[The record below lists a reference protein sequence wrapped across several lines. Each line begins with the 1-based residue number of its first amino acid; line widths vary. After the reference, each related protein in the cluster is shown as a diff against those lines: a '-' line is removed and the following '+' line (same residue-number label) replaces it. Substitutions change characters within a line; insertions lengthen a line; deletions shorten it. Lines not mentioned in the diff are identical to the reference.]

1 MKRGVLTSIL
11 ILAALSGRAADS
23 GWPEKVRFGLV
34 GNQYNKPYTSGAIG
48 VLQDKGWLAD
58 ELAKHGTKVEYTFF
72 IATGPAI
79 NESIANNTLDVAS
92 YGDLPTIIGRA
103 GGLKTVAV
111 ASSGRAQSIY
121 IGVAADSSIKNLD
134 DLKGKRVT
142 FQKGTYSHLEFDRVI
157 KDKGW
162 SEKDFKIF
170 NLLSADQQVA
180 LVSKDVDADVGSS
193 TLLDLRN
200 QGQVKIIYKTGTQDE
215 TRKYLGFGL
224 LVAVEPFLRKYPEA
238 VQLIVDQY
246 IRANVY
252 ISDPKNLDY
261 YFKLVSKTGTG
272 SASAREDLGNEQV
285 ADRNNPLLGPK
296 FLDQIQEAIDFTK
309 QIGLIRKPFSVKDW
323 VDTSFL
329 DKAVKNYQLP
339 AQWDPQ

>member
-1 MKRGVLTSIL
+1 
-11 ILAALSGRAADS
+11 
-23 GWPEKVRFGLV
+23 
-34 GNQYNKPYTSGAIG
+34 
-48 VLQDKGWLAD
+48 
-58 ELAKHGTKVEYTFF
+58 
-72 IATGPAI
+72 
-79 NESIANNTLDVAS
+79 
-92 YGDLPTIIGRA
+92 
-103 GGLKTVAV
+103 
-111 ASSGRAQSIY
+111 
-121 IGVAADSSIKNLD
+121 
-134 DLKGKRVT
+134 
-142 FQKGTYSHLEFDRVI
+142 
-157 KDKGW
+157 
-162 SEKDFKIF
+162 
-170 NLLSADQQVA
+170 
-180 LVSKDVDADVGSS
+180 
-193 TLLDLRN
+193 
-200 QGQVKIIYKTGTQDE
+200 
-215 TRKYLGFGL
+215 
-224 LVAVEPFLRKYPEA
+224 